1 VHKPGYAGFRLIP
14 TYDLRNAVYESRYIN
29 YGDKEILDKDNAP
42 LEKLDADEQA
52 IVDRFNPAARWPFL
66 MINGQY
72 VQLSSGFS
80 PSVVDDLEFETLRRQ
95 LQGGEQ
101 PPATRAILAE
111 AELITRYLCHSTGGQ
126 PVSACS
132 P

>member
-1 VHKPGYAGFRLIP
+1 
-14 TYDLRNAVYESRYIN
+14 
-29 YGDKEILDKDNAP
+29 
-42 LEKLDADEQA
+42 
-52 IVDRFNPAARWPFL
+52 

-80 PSVVDDLEFETLRRQ
+80 PSVVDGLEFETLRRQ
-95 LQGGEQ
+95 LQGGEHT
-101 PPATRAILAE
+101 PATRAILAE